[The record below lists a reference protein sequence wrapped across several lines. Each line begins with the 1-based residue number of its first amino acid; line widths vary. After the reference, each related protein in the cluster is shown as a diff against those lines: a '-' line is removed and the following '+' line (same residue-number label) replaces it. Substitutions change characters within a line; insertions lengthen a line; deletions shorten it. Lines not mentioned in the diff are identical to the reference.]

1 MDLPVHT
8 HPELANDLSSTVLKG
23 KDYFRISA
31 TWQQWPFFL
40 IHALKSIILKTI
52 ALKKSYEKKI
62 RDDLMALLLSLPNYT
77 KCDSEGRILQ
87 ESAGQTPAR

>member
-1 MDLPVHT
+1 MYLPVHT
-8 HPELANDLSSTVLKG
+8 HPELAMTSALQFSKEEI
-23 KDYFRISA
+23 ISEY
-31 TWQQWPFFL
+31 QQLGSNGPFL
-40 IHALKSIILKTI
+40 IHALKSIVLKTI